1 MLSTGGAR
9 SDLPTEPQPRQAF
22 PQPAAPQTDPALLIG
37 KVCAALHAGTD
48 AYNKAAAAWRAKFPL
63 TAFPDPRRAFLIC
76 EGGVGDA
83 QRMRGPANFSRSFA
97 EFMAAWLRTD
107 ISYDKGD
114 RLLEVATNTRFNPE
128 HFPSMSL
135 RTMEQ
140 KLVKT
145 IFPNGHSTADLTRPE
160 DGDQRILFHYIP
172 FTECVRRQLSRRA
185 FAGHQYF
192 EYEPQKCPRNPGV
205 RGFGR
210 VNSGTWFEGAQLRAN
225 QLAGGRGTKCAVAGL
240 VWVSD
245 ASFGGKNMPWHGV
258 YGTFKAHNLSESR
271 SKTHVMLC
279 NACKTM

>member
-83 QRMRGPANFSRSFA
+83 QRLCGPANFSRSFA

-128 HFPSMSL
+128 HLPSMSL

-145 IFPNGHSTADLTRPE
+145 TGIFPSGHRTADLTRPE

-172 FTECVRRQLSRRA
+172 FT
-185 FAGHQYF
+185 
-192 EYEPQKCPRNPGV
+192 
-205 RGFGR
+205 
-210 VNSGTWFEGAQLRAN
+210 
-225 QLAGGRGTKCAVAGL
+225 
-240 VWVSD
+240 
-245 ASFGGKNMPWHGV
+245 
-258 YGTFKAHNLSESR
+258 
-271 SKTHVMLC
+271 
-279 NACKTM
+279 

>member
-1 MLSTGGAR
+1 MNYIRLHFITCMLSTGGAR

-22 PQPAAPQTDPALLIG
+22 PQPAAPRTDPALLIG

-128 HFPSMSL
+128 HFPSM
-135 RTMEQ
+135 
-140 KLVKT
+140 
-145 IFPNGHSTADLTRPE
+145 
-160 DGDQRILFHYIP
+160 
-172 FTECVRRQLSRRA
+172 
-185 FAGHQYF
+185 
-192 EYEPQKCPRNPGV
+192 
-205 RGFGR
+205 
-210 VNSGTWFEGAQLRAN
+210 
-225 QLAGGRGTKCAVAGL
+225 
-240 VWVSD
+240 
-245 ASFGGKNMPWHGV
+245 HGV
-258 YGTFKAHNLSESR
+258 YCTFKAHNLSESR

-279 NACKTM
+279 NACKNM